1 MGSVFARFAMPQL
14 RSTTLHTRV
23 TPSPG
28 EQNIRAHPLREEL
41 MLEVH
46 ARPFEPLTAPARGS
60 HLAVMTETVDDA
72 EVLAHLGQLC
82 ARYGAPIPPPGAKFY
97 SQDLGP
103 FRLRWEQHTEF
114 ATYTFI
120 RMGAF
125 KDPFA
130 DAVITL
136 VPFDWLE
143 GLPGHTLAA
152 VHFAL
157 EPKDAPERD
166 LEQLQLVF
174 GGNAVVGAEVTGGAA
189 RAWSDLRSHN
199 DGFSRILIRDQSLRT
214 LQAGR
219 LVQRLL
225 EINAYRL
232 LTLLSLPLAREVT
245 PRIRKVEGD
254 VVELTSRIAD
264 GPTGQEKD
272 LLDKLSGLASEI
284 EKIGA
289 MTGSRFAGT
298 RAYFDIVKAR
308 LGEIRQQR
316 IQGIQTYSEFLERR
330 MVPAVNFVNATA
342 ERLAALSERIERV
355 AGLVRTRVEVQIEV
369 QNRDLLA
376 SMDRRARLQFRLQR
390 VVESLSVVAI
400 TYYVLGVFNYFLHGL
415 VGLGLHFN
423 EALVSGVAVPIIVV
437 GVWLILHRARKYLR
451 KDTEAD
457 G

>member
-1 MGSVFARFAMPQL
+1 MPQP
-14 RSTTLHTRV
+14 RSPALHTRV
-23 TPSPG
+23 TPAPG
-28 EQNIRAHPLREEL
+28 EHPIQAHPLRDEL

-60 HLAVMTETVDDA
+60 HLAVMTETADDA
-72 EVLAHLGQLC
+72 DVLAHIGQLC
-82 ARYGAPIPPPGAKFY
+82 ARYNAPVPPAGAKFF

-114 ATYTFI
+114 ATYTFV
-120 RMGAF
+120 RMGTF
-125 KDPFA
+125 KEPFA
-130 DAVITL
+130 DPIITL
-136 VPFDWLE
+136 APRDWLE
-143 GLPGHTLAA
+143 NLPGTTLAA

-174 GGNAVVGAEVTGGAA
+174 GGNPVVGAEVTGGAA
-189 RAWSDLRSHN
+189 RAWSDLRSHD
-199 DGFSRILIRDQSLRT
+199 DGFSRILIRDRSLRA
-214 LQAGR
+214 LQGGR

-232 LTLLSLPLAREVT
+232 LALLSLPLAREVA
-245 PRIRKVEGD
+245 PRIRQVEAD
-254 VVELTSRIAD
+254 VVDLTSRIAD
-264 GPTGQEKD
+264 GPSGQEKA
-272 LLDKLSGLASEI
+272 LLDKLSAIASEI

-298 RAYFDIVKAR
+298 RAYFEIVKAR

-316 IQGIQTYSEFLERR
+316 IQGIQTFSEFLERR
-330 MVPAVNFVNATA
+330 MLPAVNFVNATA
-342 ERLAALSERIERV
+342 ERLHVLSERIERV
-355 AGLVRTRVEVQIEV
+355 GGLVRARVEVQIEE

-376 SMDRRARLQFRLQR
+376 SMDRRARVQFRLQR

-415 VGLGLHFN
+415 AGLGIHFN
-423 EALVSGVAVPIIVV
+423 EALVSGFSIPVIIV
-437 GVWLILHRARKYLR
+437 GVWMILHRAQKYLR
-451 KDTEAD
+451 KDSDEES
-457 G
+457 